1 MKTGDTV
8 KHKPTGEIWIV
19 AFANENELVPCGWP
33 ESYAKPEDC
42 DLVKKATDKERHKLI
57 LDMAELPTSDSRGR
71 YARRKLG
78 K

>member
-8 KHKPTGEIWIV
+8 KHNPTGETWVV
-19 AFANENELVPCGWP
+19 AFSNEYELVPCGWP

-42 DLVKKATDKERHKLI
+42 ELIKKATYKERHNLL
-57 LDMAELPTSDSRGR
+57 LDMAKLPIGDSRGR

-78 K
+78 I